1 MVVVFI
7 LLGFIIACVV
17 ASALLFSSS
26 RETTAVVM
34 SVCGNSNDVEKVKGI
49 CSLKNYDLVIYDKCN
64 DCREIENCS
73 ILPNVGREQ
82 GTWLTYVIENYNKLP
97 DKILFLPAPIDKYNR
112 LNRGMFMLDTKLHI
126 GDSIGPHEN
135 FTLDVWND
143 TPLIPA
149 ETRPFRAWYEKNIGQ
164 WDPSRGDAYWNGVMA
179 TTRQR
184 ILQKSREFYMNLH
197 RQVAIDT
204 NTEVGHYLER
214 SMGSIF

>member
-1 MVVVFI
+1 MFVILGVLIIFISLVFI
-7 LLGFIIACVV
+7 FL
-17 ASALLFSSS
+17 SS
-26 RETTAVVM
+26 RESTVIVM
-34 SVCGNSNDVEKVKGI
+34 SVCGNSGDVEKVRGI
-49 CSLKNYDLVIYDKCN
+49 CSLKNYDLVVYDKCN
-64 DCREIENCS
+64 DCQEIDNCS

-82 GTWLTYVIENYNKLP
+82 GTWLNYVIENYNKLP
-97 DKILFLPAPIDKYNR
+97 NRILFLPAPIDKYNR
-112 LNRGMFMLDTKLHI
+112 LNRGIFMLDTNPSI

-149 ETRPFRAWYEKNIGQ
+149 EIRPFRSWYERNVGP

-179 TTRQR
+179 TTRER
-184 ILQKSREFYMNLH
+184 ILRKPREFYVNLH

-214 SMGSIF
+214 SMGAVF